1 MDQLDLI
8 NCTRVRL
15 AALGQVA
22 RGGGQVTA
30 YDLARAIQP
39 MLDLALGIGI
49 EAGRWQASRA
59 AAIAARAA
67 ADADARARYGP
78 GADAPGD
85 DAPGASSRAGKAR
98 DRVARKL

>member
-1 MDQLDLI
+1 LL
-8 NCTRVRL
+8 NVTRVRL
-15 AALGQVA
+15 AALGQAA
-22 RGGGQVTA
+22 RVGGQVTA

-67 ADADARARYGP
+67 ADAEARATYGP

-85 DAPGASSRAGKAR
+85 DAPGACSPAVKRR
-98 DRVARKL
+98 DRAAPRL